1 MNAALQGFAEGGH
14 ATHAHTGAWVAGV
27 LRSRISAGQ
36 LPPGTKLSEQKLSEA
51 LGVSRNTLREAFTV
65 LAGESVVQRIPN
77 RGVYV
82 AAPGAEDVREIYRV
96 RRLIEPAAVLWG
108 EASAETLDSF
118 DAIIAKAREAKAAG
132 SVQGM
137 ADANQE
143 LHKALVALS
152 GSASL
157 QELMEKVLAEMR
169 LVFHAMATTPDFHS
183 HYVERNIALVAQ
195 IRAGKREEAAAELR
209 RYLDAAEH
217 ELLVHIGAIPAEP
230 AVAAEQAVAA
240 EPAEPEASAR

>member
-1 MNAALQGFAEGGH
+1 MNAALQGIADNGH
-14 ATHAHTGAWVAGV
+14 ATHAHTGAWVAAV
-27 LRSRISAGQ
+27 LRARISAGQ

-108 EASAETLDSF
+108 EMPDDTLDRL
-118 DAIIAKAREAKAAG
+118 DAIISQAREALAAG
-132 SVQGM
+132 SIQGM

-143 LHKALVALS
+143 LHKALVSLS
-152 GSASL
+152 GSVSL
-157 QELMEKVLAEMR
+157 DELMEKVLAEMR

-183 HYVERNIALVAQ
+183 HYVERNAALVAQ
-195 IRAGKREEAAAELR
+195 IRSGQREEAAAELR
-209 RYLDAAEH
+209 RYLDAAED
-217 ELLVHIGAIPAEP
+217 ELLAHIGAAQP
-230 AVAAEQAVAA
+230 
-240 EPAEPEASAR
+240 

>member
-1 MNAALQGFAEGGH
+1 MNAALQGIADNGH
-14 ATHAHTGAWVAGV
+14 ATHAHTGAWVAAV
-27 LRSRISAGQ
+27 LRARISAGQ

-108 EASAETLDSF
+108 EMPDDALDRL
-118 DAIIAKAREAKAAG
+118 DAIISQAREALAAG
-132 SVQGM
+132 SIQGM

-143 LHKALVALS
+143 LHKALVSLS
-152 GSASL
+152 GSVSL
-157 QELMEKVLAEMR
+157 DELMEKVLAEMR

-183 HYVERNIALVAQ
+183 HYVERNAALVAQ
-195 IRAGKREEAAAELR
+195 IRSGQREEAATELR
-209 RYLDAAEH
+209 RYLDAAED
-217 ELLVHIGAIPAEP
+217 ELLAHIGAVQP
-230 AVAAEQAVAA
+230 
-240 EPAEPEASAR
+240 